1 MMSIECADF
10 AGRMSW

>member
-1 MMSIECADF
+1 MSIECADF

>member
-1 MMSIECADF
+1 MKLGWEYN